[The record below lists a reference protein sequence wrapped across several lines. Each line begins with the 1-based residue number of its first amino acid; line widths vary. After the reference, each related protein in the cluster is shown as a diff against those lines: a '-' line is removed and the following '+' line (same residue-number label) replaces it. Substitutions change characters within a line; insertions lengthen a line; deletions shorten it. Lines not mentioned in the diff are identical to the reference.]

1 MILRKRKGMALIT
14 VVLIAALFL
23 ISIIGIS
30 AALVT
35 SETGLSQILFNL
47 RNTDFTDPGSTAP
60 LGNLEYLTVGGARNI
75 ASNGSGYV
83 LSLSEHSYSESTD
96 KPFVTYSVKIKKIDG
111 GTWDPDNPSEDPIN
125 VSLAI
130 YSLGMVY
137 SDSSKAEVL
146 ARRVISTECDA
157 VFSIGTTS
165 SLIDYGILAGGNIEF
180 KGHATEEGGDIF
192 ANGNITSD
200 GSTDRVT
207 DGEAY
212 AHGAIDEGIAP
223 DGEHPGQATVNISEQ
238 FEQYTKDMAYA
249 FKTGGYPYGGTEG
262 DYPNT
267 SEPIVMAVVQS
278 YLGSDDTGNTLDEI
292 QTFYSDLMEP
302 AEDFNILTP
311 LQLKNLQD
319 NANNIVYYHEGDV
332 KINNSATNLSNLKGI
347 IVIEGK
353 LTLAGNVD
361 IGDSLNPDNPEFALI
376 VRGEVVIK
384 PTGTA
389 TLYGLLYAED
399 DITVSG
405 TFDCYG
411 AMVTEKDI
419 ELKGNAKVIYED
431 TGLNTAGSLEYDLNG
446 IESANIGPSSWEEI
460 SYEESPFSP

>member
-30 AALVT
+30 AKVITEKKVSNARSSSERALVT

-249 FKTGGYPYGGTEG
+249 FKTGGYPY
-262 DYPNT
+262 NQLLWRL
-267 SEPIVMAVVQS
+267 SRV
-278 YLGSDDTGNTLDEI
+278 
-292 QTFYSDLMEP
+292 
-302 AEDFNILTP
+302 ILAQMIRAI
-311 LQLKNLQD
+311 L
-319 NANNIVYYHEGDV
+319 
-332 KINNSATNLSNLKGI
+332 
-347 IVIEGK
+347 
-353 LTLAGNVD
+353 
-361 IGDSLNPDNPEFALI
+361 
-376 VRGEVVIK
+376 
-384 PTGTA
+384 
-389 TLYGLLYAED
+389 
-399 DITVSG
+399 
-405 TFDCYG
+405 
-411 AMVTEKDI
+411 
-419 ELKGNAKVIYED
+419 
-431 TGLNTAGSLEYDLNG
+431 
-446 IESANIGPSSWEEI
+446 
-460 SYEESPFSP
+460 